1 MPQEKNALTPR
12 KARSTTKIKSSK
24 KTAAKAE
31 AKPAFTDAVKVIR
44 LLAAMGRRVG
54 LTAEEAAA
62 VLAEAEMPTTVRSAS
77 RLLAGL
83 ADDPR
88 FPVEVI
94 KDQRPYRYRWDE
106 KAPAWVLP
114 TLSPEECA
122 VMTAARLLTEKRFPI
137 QASTFFTRTVKSE
150 AAFPLRIAED
160 CFLPVPARI
169 KSDIW
174 SAVTE
179 SLQTGHYLKIRH
191 RQNRRTL
198 EKTVLPLLLLVK
210 EGRLLLLA
218 REQGESETLAL
229 PLNTI
234 VSAFATSFEP
244 PVKEVRDLDE
254 IADATGLNPG
264 AGEMTKVSF
273 LTSDRDF
280 LTDLKE
286 TPLSPTQ
293 KILDEGDTALVS
305 FVERDSAL
313 LRRWLNEKG
322 TLVRDIAFE
331 PFGKTP
337 DTQASLIK
345 S

>member
-1 MPQEKNALTPR
+1 MPKEKIASSPT
-12 KARSTTKIKSSK
+12 KARSTAKASSK
-24 KTAAKAE
+24 AV

-44 LLAAMGRRVG
+44 LLAALGRRQG

-62 VLAEAEMPTTVRSAS
+62 LLEEAGMPTTLRSAS

-94 KDQRPYRYRWDE
+94 KDDKPYRYRWDE

-114 TLSPEECA
+114 ALSPEERA
-122 VMTAARLLTEKRFPI
+122 VMTAARLLTEKRFPA
-137 QASTFFTRTVKSE
+137 QTLTFFNRTAKTE

-160 CFLPVPARI
+160 HFLTVPARV
-169 KSDIW
+169 KADIW

-179 SLQTGHYLKIRH
+179 SLQIGHYLKIRH
-191 RQNRRTL
+191 RENRRTL

-218 REQGESETLAL
+218 REQGETETLAL

-234 VSAFATSFEP
+234 VSAFVTSFEP
-244 PVKEVRDLDE
+244 PVKERRDLDE
-254 IADATGLNPG
+254 IADQTGLNPG
-264 AGEMTKVSF
+264 AGDMTKVSF

-280 LTDLKE
+280 LSDLKE
-286 TPLSPTQ
+286 SPLSPTQ
-293 KILDEGDTALVS
+293 KILEGGDTALVT

-313 LRRWLNEKG
+313 LRRWLKEKG
-322 TLVRDIAFE
+322 DVLRDIAFE
-331 PFGKTP
+331 PFGKAD
-337 DTQASLIK
+337 DTESSLIED
-345 S
+345 